1 MIFYD
6 GNGNKVT
13 AFSENEMRVTP
24 EMTTFITEEKNLLET
39 EKNLLFGAVWT
50 DKKIWNDGSLISAPT
65 YTCSKELIH
74 VTAGAVYIRS
84 PDGGGNTSGCH
95 ANFFDVDGTS
105 LGNGN
110 WIVADGFSKI
120 TVPNN
125 AAYMGF
131 NTTMTLKDSEWVFS
145 ESDYVEYISE
155 GTETK
160 YTIENLNV
168 IQKELPRLDL
178 IGDITKISKDTKVKL
193 SYKYT
198 VQGKSRIKS
207 GWCTAKW
214 QGDSSLARSKKNY
227 TLVFYH
233 DPELERKEKI
243 EFMENIKQS
252 KWCAKAYYDDPSR
265 FKNNLAAKLWGQI
278 VKMHSSVPNELV
290 NSPNYGAI
298 DGYPI
303 LIYINNEFIGLYMMN
318 VPKDDFTFGMDS
330 DNPLHCC
337 AYGNGNNDG
346 NANPANNVLSAEF
359 RLASVLGW
367 DNEVP
372 GTWTDDT
379 SSGLIA
385 LINFVMTSTDEEF
398 KANLDTYLD
407 VKSALDYYSFM
418 YLLCATDSLANNMIL
433 LTYDGGAKWRC
444 SAYDMDSIL
453 GTEAWSG
460 TNTYDTP
467 CPEGYNDTNSLLW
480 QRIENCFAQELYD
493 EYQFLRGTVLSIE
506 NIEREMTIFTEAI
519 GDANYAK
526 ECLKWGNG
534 VNILDTLKEFV
545 EKRAEYVDA
554 EFEAFNT
561 VT

>member
-1 MIFYD
+1 MAIYD
-6 GNGNKVT
+6 IHGNKVSGGGIDG
-13 AFSENEMRVTP
+13 AVTP
-24 EMTTFITEEKNLLET
+24 EMTTFITEEKSLTET
-39 EKNLLFGAVWT
+39 DKNLLFGAVWT
-50 DKKIWNDGSLISAPT
+50 DKKFWNNGSLRSSTTHSCIE
-65 YTCSKELIH
+65 KLIP
-74 VTAGAVYIRS
+74 VTAGVVYVKS
-84 PDGGGNTSGCH
+84 PDGAGVSNGCH
-95 ANFFDVDGTS
+95 ACFFDADGAN
-105 LGNGN
+105 LGNIN
-110 WIVADGFSKI
+110 WTAAGGFYKI
-120 TVPNN
+120 TAPGN
-125 AAYMGF
+125 AVSMGF
-131 NTTMTLKDSEWVFS
+131 NSTIALRDSEWVFS
-145 ESDYVEYISE
+145 EADYVEYVAE

-168 IQKELPRLDL
+168 VQKELPRLDL
-178 IGDITKISKDTKVKL
+178 IGDTSAMTKDNKVKL

-198 VQGKSRIKS
+198 VQGRPRVKA

-214 QGDSSLARSKKNY
+214 QGDSSVARDKKNY
-227 TLVFYH
+227 TLVFYN

-243 EFMENIKQS
+243 DFMEGITQS

-278 VKMHSSVPNELV
+278 VKMRPSIPEELV
-290 NSPNYGAI
+290 TSPNYGAI

-303 LIYINNEFIGLYMMN
+303 LIYINDEFTGLYMMN

-330 DNPLHCC
+330 DNPMHCC

-346 NANPANNVLSAEF
+346 NPNPADNVLSAEF
-359 RLASVLGW
+359 RLASVAGW

-372 GTWTDDT
+372 EAWTEST
-379 SSGLIA
+379 RGGLES
-385 LINFVMTSTDEEF
+385 LINFVMTATDEEF
-398 KANLDTYLD
+398 KAGLDTYLD

-433 LTYDGGAKWRC
+433 LTYDGGARWIC

-453 GTEAWSG
+453 GTEAWG
-460 TNTYDTP
+460 GKNTYDTP

-480 QRIENCFAQELYD
+480 QRIESCFAQELYD

-519 GDANYAK
+519 GDANYIK
-526 ECLKWGNG
+526 EYFKWGSGMNQ
-534 VNILDTLKEFV
+534 LDTLKEFI
-545 EKRAEYVDA
+545 ENRAEYVDA

-561 VT
+561 AT